1 MADMHTNKAPST
13 LAGISWGRIVIAV
26 TLAALAAYVA
36 IHLEWREVTTRGGFT
51 GEARHNQYYASMLLL
66 NRSGYPTKRLDD
78 AIALDGLSPRSTLL
92 LDSPALFN
100 NRKQATKLV
109 SWVRRGGHLVL
120 PLSRGSNPD
129 LLLQALG
136 IETVGWNVATASW
149 QMVDVEDEPTNVDLR
164 DAAVFDV
171 DSTME
176 WAAALHG
183 YFEHTQQIVA
193 DDSDEPGK
201 KAGDQPPPRAFHSD
215 KLAKTPAS
223 EQEAHAVYAR
233 WKLGEGVVTA
243 GNFAPF
249 RNSVID
255 DADHASLFM
264 RLMTLP
270 TDKRPV
276 FIALTAEYPGL
287 ATWLVQHA
295 PHALFALAVLLLALL
310 WRAMPRFGPL
320 LPGIAPKRPGL
331 LEHLNA
337 VGDFLLREKQYE
349 ALIAPLREDVVIMLT
364 HLRSRYPEIGSLP
377 DALPK
382 LGAHIAALDLDEVTL
397 ALQAHPS
404 DAHDFQRRSRT
415 LALLRKH
422 CSSLQ
427 STFSPEESRI

>member
-1 MADMHTNKAPST
+1 MQTNSVRSAF
-13 LAGISWGRIVIAV
+13 ARISWGRIAIAV
-26 TLAALAAYVA
+26 TIAAMAAYVVV
-36 IHLEWREVTTRGGFT
+36 HLEWQEITTRSGFT
-51 GEARHNQYYASMLLL
+51 GEARHNKYYAGMLLL

-78 AIALDGLSPRSTLL
+78 AIALDGLAPHSTLL

-100 NRKQATKLV
+100 NRKQAAKLL

-120 PLSRGSNPD
+120 PLRRRSDPD
-129 LLLQALG
+129 LLLQVLG
-136 IETVGWNVATASW
+136 IQTVGWNVTSASW
-149 QMVDVEDEPTNVDLR
+149 QIVDVEDEPTNVDLR
-164 DAAVFDV
+164 DAVVFDV
-171 DSTME
+171 DSPME

-183 YFEHTQQIVA
+183 YFERTQQIVA
-193 DDSDEPGK
+193 DDAGDDPGNK
-201 KAGDQPPPRAFHSD
+201 PADQPPPRAFHSD
-215 KLAKTPAS
+215 KSARTPAS
-223 EQEAHAVYAR
+223 EQEAHIVYAR
-233 WKLGEGVVTA
+233 WKLGAGIVTA
-243 GNFAPF
+243 GTFTPF
-249 RNSVID
+249 SNVAIE
-255 DADHASLFM
+255 DAEHASLFM

-276 FIALTAEYPGL
+276 YIALTAEYPGL
-287 ATWLVQHA
+287 GTWLVQHA
-295 PHALFALAVLLLALL
+295 PQALFALAVLLLALL
-310 WRAMPRFGPL
+310 WRAMPRFGPQ

-349 ALIAPLREDVVIMLT
+349 ALIAPLREDVVIMLM

-382 LGAHIAALDLDEVTL
+382 LGTHIAALDLDEVTL